1 MSNVI
6 DILREIKSVHVFVML
21 LRIHTGVICIV
32 LGIFH
37 LWQNDWTWLADSPP
51 LQYFLDAL
59 SQLGFYGQFMGLF
72 LVLVGV
78 FLMSQ
83 RLSTLGALLLIP
95 ILSNVMIHA
104 FSGQIK
110 EVLLLSAFI
119 FFNLVLMIMW
129 DYKKLKL
136 ISDKEIPVSFD
147 N

>member
-21 LRIHTGVICIV
+21 VRIHTGAICFV

-72 LVLVGV
+72 LIIVGLFLV
-78 FLMSQ
+78 SQ

-110 EVLLLSAFI
+110 EVLLLSTFI
-119 FFNLVLMIMW
+119 FFNLVLMILW

-136 ISDKEIPVSFD
+136 ISDKEMPISFD